1 MNIRGI
7 LLGTALAIALP
18 TAAMAAEGF
27 YVGAAGG
34 VNWTRDAD
42 FNDLVAGASTK
53 ADYKV
58 GGVVGLSAGYASAMG
73 LRGEVEVD
81 WRWRNKTDGF
91 SNLAPG
97 ATMSG
102 KTSSW
107 AFMGNV
113 LYDINTGTAITP
125 YIGVGA
131 GIARVKSEVSSNF
144 GYRFSDSDVVFAY
157 QGIVGAAYNVTN
169 NIAITADY
177 RYFGTAK
184 PKYDG
189 PFGTVE
195 SEYRNHTVMVGLRY
209 SFGGF
214 SPVAAP
220 AAPAAPAAQQPQT
233 EYLVFFDW
241 DKANITPV
249 SDKII
254 GDAAAAAGKMKAVS
268 IHVIG
273 HTDTSGKPA
282 YNQKLS
288 LRRADAV
295 KKSLIAKGVPATQI
309 TVEGKGETQ
318 LLVPTGD
325 NVREPSNR
333 RAQILIRV
341 K

>member
-18 TAAMAAEGF
+18 SVAMAEGF

-42 FNDLVAGASTK
+42 FNDLVLGASTK
-53 ADYKV
+53 ADYKA

-113 LYDINTGTAITP
+113 LYDINTGTPFTP
-125 YIGVGA
+125 YIGAGA
-131 GIARVKSEVSSNF
+131 GIARVKSDVSSNF
-144 GYRFSDSDVVFAY
+144 GYSFNDSDVVFAY
-157 QGIVGAAYNVTN
+157 QGIVGAAYNVTS

-177 RYFGTAK
+177 RYFATTK

-214 SPVAAP
+214 GPVSAP

-254 GDAAAAAGKMKAVS
+254 GDAAAAAGKLKAVS

-309 TVEGKGETQ
+309 TVEGKGETN